1 MHECDH
7 GFESV
12 SRQETEK
19 SNGYGYGHVVSAKP
33 CSKVAP
39 VLLSFFLLPW
49 FLFFFD
55 ISQELNIRTLA
66 ATNPSSAGF
75 PRAMATAIDYDALLA
90 RFDDLVAREI
100 IYYSPPRTIRL
111 NHAGFPVR
119 NLGIKSTFT
128 NNISIPVRISYQ
140 SFTPHKA
147 CFYWGQFPLR

>member
-12 SRQETEK
+12 SRQEAEK

-66 ATNPSSAGF
+66 ATNPSSAAFHVPWRLRLTMMLSWRGSTTWLLEKSYII
-75 PRAMATAIDYDALLA
+75 PRQEQY
-90 RFDDLVAREI
+90 
-100 IYYSPPRTIRL
+100 
-111 NHAGFPVR
+111 G
-119 NLGIKSTFT
+119 
-128 NNISIPVRISYQ
+128 
-140 SFTPHKA
+140 
-147 CFYWGQFPLR
+147 